1 MKIRARYGHVAKSK
15 KRALGTTPIIN
26 KYMFF
31 LGLEIGLL
39 KFKGL
44 KGFQDE
50 YKPLIT
56 VSIL

>member
-15 KRALGTTPIIN
+15 KSVLGTIPIIN

-44 KGFQDE
+44 KGF
-50 YKPLIT
+50 
-56 VSIL
+56 SR